1 MQITKHTNYAL
12 RMLMYCAA
20 HNGSVR
26 LVDVAN
32 FYRLSH
38 SFLQKVLQTT
48 TKAGFLITT
57 RGRTGG
63 LQLSRPATE
72 ITVGEVVRAMEDRFE
87 MAECFRDDVSCPLEN
102 SCGLNTAFHEAL
114 GAFLGALDGYTIADI
129 TDERANIKVLTMLEA
144 MTRVPLDEPDTVKSG
159 GLNGQ

>member
-20 HNGSVR
+20 HEGAVR
-26 LVDVAN
+26 LVDVVS
-32 FYRLSH
+32 FYGLSH
-38 SFLQKVLQTT
+38 SFMQKVLQAT
-48 TKAGFLITT
+48 TKAGFLTTT

-87 MAECFRDDVSCPLEN
+87 MAECFRDDVSCPLEK

-114 GAFLGALDGYTIADI
+114 AAFLSALDGYTIADI

-144 MTRVPLDEPDTVKSG
+144 MTRMPLNEGEVAKID
-159 GLNGQ
+159 